1 LTASSP
7 MAMKDW
13 LLPLLRDPVDGAAL
27 TRDGEELV
35 SPSGRRYPIVRGI
48 PRFVPSDSYA
58 GSFGYQ
64 WNQFARTQLDSVS
77 GRPES
82 REAFLQK
89 TGLNLEDLS
98 GKTVLDVGCG
108 MGRFAEV
115 VAEAGARLVGI
126 DLSAAVDA
134 AGPNLARFENAAVVQ
149 ADVFALPF
157 APETFDVIYSIG
169 VLHHTPNTRDAFL
182 ALPRLLKPGGRIAV
196 WLYSSFLRW
205 TLLTSRLYRKVTTRL
220 PKELLL
226 KLCRV
231 AGPLGAIERSG
242 RAGMVLQWFL
252 PVSGHPDPEWRILD
266 TFDWY
271 SPRYQWTHTDAEV
284 EGWFRESGLTDLW
297 HGSFPVSVRGTRA

>member
-1 LTASSP
+1 
-7 MAMKDW
+7 MKDW
-13 LLPLLRDPVDGAAL
+13 LLQLLRDPVDGRTL

-64 WNQFARTQLDSVS
+64 WNQFARTQLDSES

-82 REAFLQK
+82 RNAFLQK
-89 TGLNLEDLS
+89 TGLRLEDLA

-126 DLSAAVDA
+126 DLSVAVDA

-157 APETFDVIYSIG
+157 APETFEVIYSIG
-169 VLHHTPNTRDAFL
+169 VLHHTPDTREAFL
-182 ALPRLLKPGGRIAV
+182 ALPRLLKPGGQIAV
-196 WLYSSFLRW
+196 WLYTSFLRW
-205 TLLTSRLYRKVTTRL
+205 THLTSRLYRKVTTHL
-220 PKELLL
+220 PKALLL

-231 AGPLGAIERSG
+231 AVPLGAIQRSG
-242 RAGMVLQWFL
+242 GKAGLVLRWAL

-271 SPRYQWTHTDAEV
+271 SPRYQWTHTEAEV
-284 EGWFRESGLTDLW
+284 DGWFLEAGLTDLW
-297 HGSFPVSVRGTRA
+297 HGTYPVSVRGKRA